1 MNIDTHN
8 DLLSKFTDSSI
19 LAIKREFPFSYLYT
33 FLFIISETSTRS
45 LEPLMIAVLRHH
57 IRLLEVGAALAK
69 QLKPPMDTA
78 LTAS

>member
-1 MNIDTHN
+1 MNIDTYN
-8 DLLSKFTDSSI
+8 DLLSEFNDSSI

-33 FLFIISETSTRS
+33 FLFMIRGTITNS
-45 LEPLMIAVLRHH
+45 LDLLMVAVLRHH
-57 IRLLEVGAALAK
+57 IRLSGCGAVRVK